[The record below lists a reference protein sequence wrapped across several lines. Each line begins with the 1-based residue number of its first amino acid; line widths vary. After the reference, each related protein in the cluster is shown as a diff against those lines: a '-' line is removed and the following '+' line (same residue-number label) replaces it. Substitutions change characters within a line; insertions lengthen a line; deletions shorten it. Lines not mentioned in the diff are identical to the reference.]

1 MKLSTF
7 ATLSAAALA
16 VAAPA
21 DSTYDA
27 SPASLEK
34 RQGCTY
40 GFVFARGSTE
50 PSPIGILIGPK
61 LQSALRAK
69 LPGLKTYPVLY
80 AASLAT
86 NVSPQRTDAKS
97 ISKGM
102 QAFSQAKGCRAIV
115 AGGYSQGAAV
125 MHNVV
130 SKLDAATKA
139 KVKGVALFGDTRN
152 KQDRG
157 HIPNFPT
164 ERSRVW
170 CKKNDGVCGGA
181 LNVNAGHMSY
191 NGADISQA
199 ATYLAGLAKG
209 GR

>member
-1 MKLSTF
+1 M
-7 ATLSAAALA
+7 
-16 VAAPA
+16 
-21 DSTYDA
+21 
-27 SPASLEK
+27 
-34 RQGCTY
+34 
-40 GFVFARGSTE
+40 
-50 PSPIGILIGPK
+50 
-61 LQSALRAK
+61 
-69 LPGLKTYPVLY
+69 KTYPVLY

-102 QAFSQAKGCRAIV
+102 QAFSNAKGCRVIV

-139 KVKGVALFGDTRN
+139 KVAGVALFGDTRN
-152 KQDRG
+152 KQDKG

-170 CKKNDGVCGGA
+170 CKRNDGVCGGG

-191 NGADISQA
+191 NQADISQA
-199 ATYLAGLAKG
+199 ATYLAGRAKG